1 VNRAG
6 FSWWEAWG
14 PVAHL
19 GFQKGGESL
28 PSNYGVLKIEGLG
41 GRPPVS
47 GRPGA
52 QGSPAPLNPALHVN
66 IHKTKTPI
74 KHTRITLALHADIN
88 SAIMQKL
95 SNAQPSTR

>member
-52 QGSPAPLNPALHVN
+52 QGSPAPPKSGPAREY
-66 IHKTKTPI
+66 TQ
-74 KHTRITLALHADIN
+74 DE
-88 SAIMQKL
+88 
-95 SNAQPSTR
+95 NAN